1 VSDEM
6 KSASAAVI
14 DNLYRDSGISLG
26 SASDSLR
33 PGDSNLGMGDVEMT
47 GSTSTVQ
54 QSSLDHLHRRLVQP
68 TEQQM
73 HDQAF
78 SLTPTQ
84 YNDITSGIGQFP
96 PATSV
101 YEGARSRTIGEALA
115 ANPAPLEGGAGD
127 AGSGST
133 AEAYTRS
140 VLKGRVSSQV
150 LKEFARMVAVTKHES
165 AGPSIKAD
173 PVD

>member
-1 VSDEM
+1 
-6 KSASAAVI
+6 
-14 DNLYRDSGISLG
+14 
-26 SASDSLR
+26 
-33 PGDSNLGMGDVEMT
+33 MT

-73 HDQAF
+73 RDQAF

-96 PATSV
+96 PAASV
-101 YEGARSRTIGEALA
+101 YEGAGGRTVGDALA
-115 ANPAPLEGGAGD
+115 ADPVPIESGAGD
-127 AGSGST
+127 AGGGST

-150 LKEFARMVAVTKHES
+150 LKEFARMVAVTKQENT
-165 AGPSIKAD
+165 GPPIKAD